1 MVGQGEETICI
12 HAILI
17 IYDVNVMMMMRTIL
31 TIMPMMMMMM
41 MMVIKSMMTMMMMSD
56 NIAIIMSLKIKM
68 LLPPHLKVSE
78 HQIGRRPD
86 RTSLC
91 N

>member
-41 MMVIKSMMTMMMMSD
+41 MMMIIKSMMTMMMMSD
-56 NIAIIMSLKIKM
+56 NIAIIMSLKNQNVTS
-68 LLPPHLKVSE
+68 PPSE
-78 HQIGRRPD
+78 SQRA
-86 RTSLC
+86 S
-91 N
+91 NWS